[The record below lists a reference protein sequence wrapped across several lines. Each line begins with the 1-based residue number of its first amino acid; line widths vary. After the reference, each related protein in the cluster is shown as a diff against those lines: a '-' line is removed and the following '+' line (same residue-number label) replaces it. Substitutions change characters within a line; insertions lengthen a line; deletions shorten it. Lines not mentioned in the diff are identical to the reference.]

1 MNDIQDIQPGQPLA
15 RRLPDRIQTK
25 CSECSHPM
33 TIGPSPSMQMGGNSG
48 HATCPHCKTFLHV
61 QLGEC
66 ETTTEK
72 WTQWMAR
79 TANRNV
85 PGGDA

>member
-1 MNDIQDIQPGQPLA
+1 MSDIQEIQPGQPLT
-15 RRLPDRIQTK
+15 RRLPERIETK
-25 CSECSHPM
+25 CSECGSRLI
-33 TIGPSPSMQMGGNSG
+33 IGPSPSMQMGSNSG

-66 ETTTEK
+66 ETTTERWQK
-72 WTQWMAR
+72 WMAR
-79 TANRNV
+79 MVNRNA